1 MDDLPDVNTLIPSL
15 LSEQD
20 SVRKYA
26 VFKLQHALADPSFA
40 DSFISAS
47 GLLPLRQVI
56 LATTGNTQA
65 YALGSLDALL
75 ELDVGWEAVDG
86 EVIQKAVELAVGHPL
101 VNIVRN
107 ALTLL
112 VLVVGRPL
120 RSRSARE
127 EGEEGLGKEEEQTWG
142 FRAIK
147 PALDQ
152 YPQFLESLVQR
163 LNASDHTLCANALQ
177 LVNALMRDA
186 VVNGGENEWPRFIKR
201 LQDLGVIGGVG
212 MLMRGD
218 SASDLHTPLAAAIL
232 EFQGLTKVLLRKWR
246 EVRVNLEFPEHKRAL
261 KTIHL
266 LSKPEPYHEPALPT
280 SPSDGSEPPTL
291 GARRHHPE
299 KWRRLGFATESPAW
313 EFDETGYLGIMDL
326 VDFARRNEDTYHK
339 TLLEQAVMSPA
350 SRCPLA
356 QASLSVTLILYE
368 HFEIDGPATAD
379 ATKAAGQRA
388 SVYERL
394 EAHRDN
400 SNPDKIYRPLL
411 LQWGRL
417 HTASLHAFLRL
428 WKVSGAE
435 MPDDFYKIEELV
447 RILVERVVGA
457 ASRKTDVAS
466 VEEGLRNVGL
476 ETARQWQME
485 GSSDCGSGRW
495 RLEVYQLPEKIDLNT
510 VTSVESN
517 ISAAEQQ
524 QQQQRQSQQTNGVL
538 GGQANSSVETLR
550 TGTARDSTKQSQLQ
564 QPATTSKITIIGTLP
579 PPGRSGATSAL
590 SLVSPGADEETVLL
604 ELQPQS
610 ISEASEWLDGL
621 LMLLDQQPITA
632 STTQL
637 IDMMVDWGVRLRM
650 LNLRWED
657 VDWEAL
663 EQRVKGLEVE
673 EREVPSREGLAGE
686 EYWYAQT
693 VSESRIGRP
702 LRTYSTGLTQK
713 SFLSLYVGGEHALGR
728 DQVAQTPHQKGQGS
742 CLPRESFG
750 LLHKIYTW
758 SHGGELVRLSKA
770 LSDDSPERERRS
782 GVDRTADHTIRRFA
796 LKRISVQEGFCGVQL
811 SLERKRAVPPHPSSP
826 NVKRC
831 RFHWTSIADWQEISR
846 NQVATNFDTYSRR

>member
-1 MDDLPDVNTLIPSL
+1 MDDLPDVSTLIPSL

-127 EGEEGLGKEEEQTWG
+127 EAGEDVGEEEEQTWG

-218 SASDLHTPLAAAIL
+218 SASDLHTSLAAAIL

-266 LSKPEPYHEPALPT
+266 LSKPEPYHEPVLPT

-339 TLLEQAVMSPA
+339 TLLEQAVMSPE

-356 QASLSVTLILYE
+356 RASLSVTLILYE

-485 GSSDCGSGRW
+485 G
-495 RLEVYQLPEKIDLNT
+495 LEEVYEDAWGPHLGAVREQLSRESALFMKEQRVRCLLQGAWFPTASAAGASAAGVGGGGWRYVRLSHNRRYLHYRNFGEKTEGSELPLDQLSEKIDLNR

-538 GGQANSSVETLR
+538 GGQANSSVDTLR
-550 TGTARDSTKQSQLQ
+550 TGTARDSAKQSQLQ
-564 QPATTSKITIIGTLP
+564 QPTTTSKITIIGTLP

-590 SLVSPGADEETVLL
+590 SLVSPGADEEAVLL

-693 VSESRIGRP
+693 VS
-702 LRTYSTGLTQK
+702 
-713 SFLSLYVGGEHALGR
+713 
-728 DQVAQTPHQKGQGS
+728 
-742 CLPRESFG
+742 
-750 LLHKIYTW
+750 
-758 SHGGELVRLSKA
+758 
-770 LSDDSPERERRS
+770 
-782 GVDRTADHTIRRFA
+782 
-796 LKRISVQEGFCGVQL
+796 
-811 SLERKRAVPPHPSSP
+811 
-826 NVKRC
+826 
-831 RFHWTSIADWQEISR
+831 
-846 NQVATNFDTYSRR
+846 